1 MKIQNQ
7 YIVYL
12 GENKFKGRKKG
23 PQLCIISF
31 NSEDIFLHSMLR
43 EVCNLLKK
51 AIYKVDVWHHEVDV
65 SLTSSSLM

>member
-7 YIVYL
+7 DIAYL

-23 PQLCIISF
+23 PQFCIISF
-31 NSEDIFLHSMLR
+31 NSEDIFLHSLLR

-51 AIYKVDVWHHEVDV
+51 ATYKVDVWHYEVDV
-65 SLTSSSLM
+65 SLTSNSVI